1 MHRGGIDMTH
11 RTALALSIAL
21 TLVLATGVFIGRDR
35 LFAAETGAGPSTV
48 PVSMSNVTGSID
60 GASAT
65 ELAPRIV
72 EVPLPASLA
81 SDPASEQGYT
91 FEDADERHSDD
102 DWNDDDHRDD
112 HDRYDDDHEEEDDD
126 D

>member
-1 MHRGGIDMTH
+1 
-11 RTALALSIAL
+11 
-21 TLVLATGVFIGRDR
+21 
-35 LFAAETGAGPSTV
+35 
-48 PVSMSNVTGSID
+48 MSNVTGSID
-60 GASAT
+60 DASAT
-65 ELAPRIV
+65 EPAPRIV